1 MLKICANHHITG
13 AMTLARLET
22 SEKTYSWSA
31 NDFSEQE
38 LKRVG
43 DERGQA

>member
-1 MLKICANHHITG
+1 
-13 AMTLARLET
+13 MTLARLET

-43 DERGQA
+43 DEGGQAYSVGSVMAHC